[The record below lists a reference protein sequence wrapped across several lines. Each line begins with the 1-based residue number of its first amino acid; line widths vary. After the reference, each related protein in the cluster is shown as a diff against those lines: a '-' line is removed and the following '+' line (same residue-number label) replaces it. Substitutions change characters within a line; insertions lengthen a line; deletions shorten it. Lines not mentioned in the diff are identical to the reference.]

1 MCLQIVCS
9 QGPGRGLSDEPARA
23 KAAESRSRGREP
35 HEASLF
41 PSARWSVG
49 LHGSPRPF
57 QFYWC
62 LCLKMGERGAWEIVH
77 GRLWWGRDRG
87 RVESRGPS
95 TQPSP
100 LPMPLSHQEPSL
112 RRAGGQEPRGRA
124 GEWGLTAG
132 EATPSPPQPT
142 PVRVC
147 SPCIFSDLTHP
158 LKSLPHAEVSLPK
171 TQIVPWH
178 SPAQNS
184 PVDFHCLPDKGPPPS
199 PD

>member
-9 QGPGRGLSDEPARA
+9 QGPGKGLSGQPARA
-23 KAAESRSRGREP
+23 KAAKSRSRGREP

-62 LCLKMGERGAWEIVH
+62 LCLKMGECGAWEIVH

-95 TQPSP
+95 ALPSR
-100 LPMPLSHQEPSL
+100 LPMSLPHQEPVL
-112 RRAGGQEPRGRA
+112 RRAGVQETRGRA

-132 EATPSPPQPT
+132 EATPLPSSAHPHPCLLSLHLLGPNPLPQ
-142 PVRVC
+142 
-147 SPCIFSDLTHP
+147 I
-158 LKSLPHAEVSLPK
+158 
-171 TQIVPWH
+171 
-178 SPAQNS
+178 
-184 PVDFHCLPDKGPPPS
+184 PS
-199 PD
+199 PR